1 MPPEIPELM
10 EHLFRR
16 EAGKMVSYLTKL
28 FGLNNLALAEDVVQ
42 DTLCRAMETWKFRGL
57 PDNPSA
63 WLMRAARNRAIDII
77 RRERQFRTFMPDL
90 TYFVKLQENQLSEGE
105 KPAFENEIKDDQ
117 LRMMFACCSPA
128 LSADLQVTLILKTLC
143 GFGVEEIASAL
154 LVGADSIEK
163 RLSRAKKVFQA
174 SGALEEVEG
183 IPELQSRLQAV
194 YDSIYLLF
202 NEGYQGSQSESMV
215 REDLCEEALR
225 LALLLSE
232 HPAGRKPKT
241 YALVA
246 LICFHASRLKGR
258 MDSQGCLI
266 LLEAQDR
273 SVWNQNLIDRGF
285 EYLEMAARGEEISEY
300 HLEAGIAS
308 LHCMAETYEKTNW
321 PEILKLYDLLYQM
334 KATPI
339 VALNRAIAVGQ
350 ASGPEK
356 GLAALMAIEGLEKLK
371 DYPFYPAALG
381 EFHRLAG
388 RPQEAQAHFEK
399 ALALARAPSETKF
412 LKRKLEDCRRNI

>member
-1 MPPEIPELM
+1 
-10 EHLFRR
+10 
-16 EAGKMVSYLTKL
+16 MVSYLTKI

-63 WLMRAARNRAIDII
+63 WLMRAARNRAIDVI
-77 RRERQFRTFMPDL
+77 RREQRFRNFTPDL
-90 TYFVKLQENQLSEGE
+90 TYFVKLQESLLSPDE
-105 KPAFENEIKDDQ
+105 KLTFENEVNDDQ

-128 LSADLQVTLILKTLC
+128 ISADVQVTLILKTLC

-154 LVGADSIEK
+154 LVSTDSIEK

-174 SGALEEVEG
+174 SGALEEVES
-183 IPELQSRLQAV
+183 IPELQSRLQAI

-202 NEGYQGSQSESMV
+202 NEGYNGSQSEMMV
-215 REDLCEEALR
+215 REDLCYEALR
-225 LALLLSE
+225 LALLLCD
-232 HPAGRKPKT
+232 HPAGKSAKT

-246 LICFHASRLKGR
+246 LMSFHAARLKGR
-258 MDSQGCLI
+258 MDAEGCLI

-273 SVWNQNLIDRGF
+273 SLWNQELIGRGF
-285 EYLEMAARGEEISEY
+285 EYLDLSAQDGEISEY
-300 HLEAGIAS
+300 HIEAGIAS
-308 LHCMAETYEKTNW
+308 IHCMAETYDQTNW
-321 PEILKLYDLLYQM
+321 REILKLYDLLF
-334 KATPI
+334 KVKPTPI

-350 ASGPEK
+350 AFGPEK
-356 GLAALMAIEGLEKLK
+356 GLIALNSIEDLEKLK

-388 RPQEAQAHFEK
+388 RSKEAAEYFNEARQ
-399 ALALARAPSETKF
+399 LARNSSEVKF
-412 LKRKLEDCRRNI
+412 LERKLKNNSRG

>member
-1 MPPEIPELM
+1 MSSEMPELID
-10 EHLFRR
+10 HLFRR

-77 RRERQFRTFMPDL
+77 RREQRFRTFTPDL
-90 TYFVKLQENQLSEGE
+90 TYFVKLQESLLPDGE
-105 KPAFENEIKDDQ
+105 KLAFENEVKDDQ

-128 LSADLQVTLILKTLC
+128 ISPDVQVTLILKTLC

-154 LVGADSIEK
+154 LVSTDSIEK

-174 SGALEEVEG
+174 SGALEEVES
-183 IPELQSRLQAV
+183 IPELQSRLQAI

-202 NEGYQGSQSESMV
+202 NEGYNGSQSEMMV
-215 REDLCEEALR
+215 REDLCYEALR

-232 HPAGRKPKT
+232 HPAGRSPKT

-246 LICFHASRLKGR
+246 LMSFHAARLKGR
-258 MDSQGCLI
+258 TDDEGCLI

-273 SVWNQNLIDRGF
+273 SLWNHELIGRGF
-285 EYLEMAARGEEISEY
+285 EYLEMAAKGGEFTEY

-308 LHCMAETYEKTNW
+308 LHCMAGTYDQTDW
-321 PEILKLYDLLYQM
+321 RGILKLYDLLYQM
-334 KATPI
+334 KPTPI

-350 ASGPEK
+350 AFGPEK
-356 GLAALMAIEGLEKLK
+356 GLVALNGIEGLEKLK

-388 RPQEAQAHFEK
+388 RAKEAREYFEE
-399 ALALARAPSETKF
+399 ARALARNQSEVKF
-412 LKRKLEDCRRNI
+412 LERKLKTSHRD

>member
-1 MPPEIPELM
+1 
-10 EHLFRR
+10 
-16 EAGKMVSYLTKL
+16 
-28 FGLNNLALAEDVVQ
+28 
-42 DTLCRAMETWKFRGL
+42 
-57 PDNPSA
+57 
-63 WLMRAARNRAIDII
+63 
-77 RRERQFRTFMPDL
+77 
-90 TYFVKLQENQLSEGE
+90 
-105 KPAFENEIKDDQ
+105 
-117 LRMMFACCSPA
+117 
-128 LSADLQVTLILKTLC
+128 
-143 GFGVEEIASAL
+143 
-154 LVGADSIEK
+154 
-163 RLSRAKKVFQA
+163 
-174 SGALEEVEG
+174 
-183 IPELQSRLQAV
+183 
-194 YDSIYLLF
+194 
-202 NEGYQGSQSESMV
+202 
-215 REDLCEEALR
+215 
-225 LALLLSE
+225 
-232 HPAGRKPKT
+232 
-241 YALVA
+241 
-246 LICFHASRLKGR
+246 

>member
-1 MPPEIPELM
+1 
-10 EHLFRR
+10 
-16 EAGKMVSYLTKL
+16 MVSYLTKI

-77 RRERQFRTFMPDL
+77 RREQRFRTFTPDL
-90 TYFVKLQENQLSEGE
+90 TYFVKLQESLLPDGE
-105 KPAFENEIKDDQ
+105 KLAFENEVKDDQ

-128 LSADLQVTLILKTLC
+128 ISADVQVTLILKTLC
-143 GFGVEEIASAL
+143 GFGVDEIASAL
-154 LVGADSIEK
+154 LVSADSVEK

-174 SGALEEVEG
+174 SGALEEVES
-183 IPELQSRLQAV
+183 IPELKSRLQAI

-202 NEGYQGSQSESMV
+202 NEGYNGSQSEMMV
-215 REDLCEEALR
+215 REDLCYEALR
-225 LALLLSE
+225 LALLLCD
-232 HPAGRKPKT
+232 HPAGKSPKT

-246 LICFHASRLKGR
+246 LMSFHAARLKGR
-258 MDSQGCLI
+258 TDAEGCLI

-273 SVWNQNLIDRGF
+273 TQWDQRLIGKGF
-285 EYLEMAARGEEISEY
+285 EYLELSARDGEVSEY
-300 HLEAGIAS
+300 HIEAGIAS
-308 LHCMAETYEKTNW
+308 LHCMAATYEQTNW
-321 PEILKLYDLLYQM
+321 REILKLYDLLF
-334 KATPI
+334 KVKPTPI

-350 ASGPEK
+350 AFGPEK
-356 GLAALMAIEGLEKLK
+356 GLVALNSIEDFEKLK

-388 RPQEAQAHFEK
+388 RNKEAGECFEK
-399 ALALARAPSETKF
+399 ALELARNRSETKF
-412 LKRKLEDCRRNI
+412 LERKLKIANRISN